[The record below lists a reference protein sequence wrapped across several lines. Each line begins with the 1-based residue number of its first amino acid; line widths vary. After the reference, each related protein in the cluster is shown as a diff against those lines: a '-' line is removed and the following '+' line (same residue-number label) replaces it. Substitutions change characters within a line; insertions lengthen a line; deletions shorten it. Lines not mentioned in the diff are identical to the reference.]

1 MQTGEIIVWK
11 PLANGARHT
20 FYKVALWTKNY
31 QIERMLFA
39 GTSLD

>member
-20 FYKVALWTKNY
+20 FYKVELWTRDDHHRADV
-31 QIERMLFA
+31 IRWDEP
-39 GTSLD
+39 